1 MQLKHTLP
9 ACFSS
14 LTTQMKPSLLLS
26 VSVQTFVV
34 SISSTAVPS
43 SYYLQ
48 KTLELCFVLFEFFC
62 FVFLTCFIQLPLGIA
77 SSYSIFIFADVF
89 LSHSVF
95 DFSGPPYFG
104 PGFIFALCCRLCVH
118 K

>member
-62 FVFLTCFIQLPLGIA
+62 FVFLVLFNFHWVLRALTA
-77 SSYSIFIFADVF
+77 F
-89 LSHSVF
+89 LYLLM
-95 DFSGPPYFG
+95 FS
-104 PGFIFALCCRLCVH
+104 
-118 K
+118 

>member
-9 ACFSS
+9 ARFPS

-34 SISSTAVPS
+34 SIASTAVPS

-48 KTLELCFVLFEFFC
+48 KTLELCFVLFEGFFVL
-62 FVFLTCFIQLPLGIA
+62 FFLLVLFNFHWVLRALTA
-77 SSYSIFIFADVF
+77 F
-89 LSHSVF
+89 LYLLM
-95 DFSGPPYFG
+95 FS
-104 PGFIFALCCRLCVH
+104 
-118 K
+118 